1 MKVRNFNLKNNLI
14 VSAITSAAVKFYLQ
28 HSEINLNFTEI
39 IKLRE
44 LEKVGKIISDID
56 CIDKLSLEIAR
67 DPDNTVAKLSHKDL
81 TTGLGEKCKIYRA

>member
-14 VSAITSAAVKFYLQ
+14 VSAITSAAVEFYLQ

-56 CIDKLSLEIAR
+56 CM
-67 DPDNTVAKLSHKDL
+67 
-81 TTGLGEKCKIYRA
+81 YR